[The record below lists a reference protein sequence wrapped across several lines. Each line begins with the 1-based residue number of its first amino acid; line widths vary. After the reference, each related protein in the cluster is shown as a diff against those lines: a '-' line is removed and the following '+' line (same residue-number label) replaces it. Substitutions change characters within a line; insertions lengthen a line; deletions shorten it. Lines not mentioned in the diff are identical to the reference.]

1 MDAAAEMKK
10 RYRNMEREEYFGYR
24 DSNEIPNLI
33 LNTTKTNFYDFTVDD
48 FELINYE
55 PIKPQLKL
63 ELGI

>member
-24 DSNEIPNLI
+24 DSHEIPNLI

-48 FELINYE
+48 FELINYD